1 MKHDVKGTIFILCFF
16 KGKKTKSS
24 TVSVDHDLAEGL
36 VDLEKLKTTMESTV
50 GRLQL
55 EFRDKISTKILP
67 SALDKIKLESQ
78 NGKEKF
84 TLSQVA
90 QIKLNNSMFVVDLSS
105 SPELVSQAAKAIK
118 SWSSNFEPTMDGH
131 VISVPV
137 PRYNIKIILISF
149 FNMVLL
155 SLRHRS
161 AHHALFSTLNV

>member
-67 SALDKIKLESQ
+67 SKFSQ
-78 NGKEKF
+78 IAN
-84 TLSQVA
+84 
-90 QIKLNNSMFVVDLSS
+90 
-105 SPELVSQAAKAIK
+105 
-118 SWSSNFEPTMDGH
+118 
-131 VISVPV
+131 
-137 PRYNIKIILISF
+137 
-149 FNMVLL
+149 
-155 SLRHRS
+155 
-161 AHHALFSTLNV
+161 